1 MSHIYFPEGKSRLW
15 LIFYFPQVMLLTNQ
29 VPRLVSSHIET
40 RRFLS
45 HALRNKLNCNEREMA
60 EVARP
65 YEWNDR
71 KSNHKAVF

>member
-1 MSHIYFPEGKSRLW
+1 MAHI
-15 LIFYFPQVMLLTNQ
+15 LLPPGYATDQ
-29 VPRLVSSHIET
+29 SGTTFGFVSQ

>member
-1 MSHIYFPEGKSRLW
+1 MSRIYFPEGKSRLW

-45 HALRNKLNCNEREMA
+45 HALRNKLNCEREMA

>member
-1 MSHIYFPEGKSRLW
+1 MAHI
-15 LIFYFPQVMLLTNQ
+15 LLPPGYATDQ
-29 VPRLVSSHIET
+29 SGTRLVSSHIET

>member
-1 MSHIYFPEGKSRLW
+1 MAHILLPPGYATDQSGTTFGIVSHRNA
-15 LIFYFPQVMLLTNQ
+15 T
-29 VPRLVSSHIET
+29 
-40 RRFLS
+40 FLS